1 MVLLAKD
8 QPLVFEEVDRPIPEA
23 GEVLI
28 NVKAAALNHRDVW
41 ILKGLYAGIK
51 YPIILGSDGSG
62 ICEDGRRVVIN
73 PSINWGVDPRV
84 QGKSYHILGLPAD
97 GTFAEFVKVPSESV
111 FDMPAHLNFT
121 EGAAF
126 PLAGLTAYRAL
137 FSKGEATAGQRV
149 LVTGVGG
156 GVALM
161 AMQFAV
167 AAGCEVWVTSGS
179 EEKIERAKAM
189 GARGGINYRSS
200 DWAKKLLELSGG
212 FDVIID
218 SAVGDGFADL
228 VNILTLPAGRV
239 VFYGATTLGN
249 IQGVKPAVVFWKQIS
264 IIGSTMG
271 NPKEFADML
280 TFVEKHGIK
289 PVVDEV
295 FALKDVN
302 AAMRKMDEGKQFGKL
317 VLSI

>member
-1 MVLLAKD
+1 MVLLGKD
-8 QPLVFEEVDRPIPEA
+8 QPLVHEDVAMPALDSGEE
-23 GEVLI
+23 LI
-28 NVKAAALNHRDVW
+28 AIKAAALNHRDVW
-41 ILKGLYAGIK
+41 IQKGLYAGIK
-51 YPIILGSDGSG
+51 YPIILGSDGCG
-62 ICEDGRRVVIN
+62 ISQDGRRVVIN
-73 PSINWGVDPRV
+73 PSLNWGANPKV
-84 QGKSYHILGLPAD
+84 QGKAYHILGLPAD
-97 GTFAEFVKVPSESV
+97 GTFAEYVKVPSENV

-137 FSKGEATAGQRV
+137 FTKGEAVAGQRV
-149 LVTGVGG
+149 LITGVGG

-167 AAGCEVWVTSGS
+167 AAGCEVWVSSGS
-179 EEKIERAKAM
+179 DEKIERAKAM
-189 GARGGINYRSS
+189 GAKGGVNYRMA
-200 DWAKKLLELSGG
+200 DWAKKLHEMSGG

-228 VNILTLPAGRV
+228 VNFCTLPAGRV

-249 IQGVKPAVVFWKQIS
+249 IQGVKPAIVFWKQIS

-271 NPKEFADML
+271 NPGEFAEML
-280 TFVEKHGIK
+280 KFVEKYSIR

-295 FALKDVN
+295 FALRDAN
-302 AAMRKMDEGKQFGKL
+302 AAMKKMDEGKQFGKL
-317 VLSI
+317 VLSM